1 MISTHDIDRIAG
13 STAYDSAGEKVG
25 KVDQV
30 YLDDQ
35 TGEPSWV
42 TVTTGLFGTSQSFV
56 PLEGASVDGSDVRL
70 AYTKDKVKDAPR
82 IDVDQHLERNQED
95 ELYRYYGLGSATGT
109 TGTAGYAD
117 TTTGT
122 TTQTTGTETTGLGTT
137 GLGTTGTTGTGTGT
151 GLGTTGTTD
160 EASVVLNE
168 ERLDVGTRS
177 EEAGRARLRKYTTTD
192 TETVSVP
199 VTKEKLVVERT
210 PVAGEGAVTSAPIQ
224 DTDQVEEVT
233 LREERAVVGKETV
246 AREEVSIAKEQVTE
260 TEQVSAE
267 IRKEHADVDVDGALE
282 SDTNRGD
289 LGR

>member
-56 PLEGASVDGSDVRL
+56 PLEGASVDGSDLRL
-70 AYTKDKVKDAPR
+70 GYAKDKVKDAPR
-82 IDVDQHLERNQED
+82 IDVDQHLERTQED

-109 TGTAGYAD
+109 TGYADTTTGTTTGTTGTTGYAD

-122 TTQTTGTETTGLGTT
+122 TTQTTGT
-137 GLGTTGTTGTGTGT
+137 TGTTS
-151 GLGTTGTTD
+151 D
-160 EASVVLNE
+160 EAAVVLNE
-168 ERLDVGTRS
+168 EKLDVGTRS

-210 PVAGEGAVTSAPIQ
+210 PVAGEGQVSSTPIQ

-267 IRKEHADVDVDGALE
+267 VRKEHADIDVDGTLE
-282 SDTNRGD
+282 SDTNRGG

>member
-1 MISTHDIDRIAG
+1 MLSTHDIDRIEG

-137 GLGTTGTTGTGTGT
+137 GLGTTGTT
-151 GLGTTGTTD
+151 D

-233 LREERAVVGKETV
+233 LREERAVVGKDTV
-246 AREEVSIAKEQVTE
+246 AREEVSTAKEQGTE
-260 TEQVSAE
+260 TEQVTAE
-267 IRKEHADVDVDGALE
+267 IRKQHAHVDDDGALE

>member
-1 MISTHDIDRIAG
+1 MLSTNDIDRVAG
-13 STAYDSAGEKVG
+13 STAYDASGDKIG

-35 TGEPSWV
+35 TGAPSWV

-56 PLEGASVDGSDVRL
+56 PLEGASVDGSDLRL
-70 AYTKDKVKDAPR
+70 AYDKDKVKDAPR
-82 IDVDQHLERNQED
+82 IDVDQHLERSQED
-95 ELYRYYGLGSATGT
+95 QLYRYYGLGYATGT
-109 TGTAGYAD
+109 TGYDETTTGTTGYAE

-122 TTQTTGTETTGLGTT
+122 TTGTT
-137 GLGTTGTTGTGTGT
+137 DVADTS
-151 GLGTTGTTD
+151 TTD

-210 PVAGEGAVTSAPIQ
+210 PVAGDGAVTNAPIQ

-246 AREEVSIAKEQVTE
+246 AREEVSIGKEQVTE
-260 TEQVSAE
+260 TEQVSADV
-267 IRKEHADVDVDGALE
+267 RKEHADVDVDGSLE
-282 SDTNRGD
+282 NDSTRGD
-289 LGR
+289 LRR

>member
-1 MISTHDIDRIAG
+1 MLSTHDIDRIEG

-56 PLEGASVDGSDVRL
+56 PLEGASVDGSDLRL
-70 AYTKDKVKDAPR
+70 GYAKDKVKDAPR
-82 IDVDQHLERNQED
+82 IDVDQHLERTQED

-109 TGTAGYAD
+109 TGYADTTTGTTTGTTGTTGYAD

-122 TTQTTGTETTGLGTT
+122 TTQTTGT
-137 GLGTTGTTGTGTGT
+137 TGTTS
-151 GLGTTGTTD
+151 D
-160 EASVVLNE
+160 EAAVVLNE
-168 ERLDVGTRS
+168 EKLDVGTRS

-210 PVAGEGAVTSAPIQ
+210 PVAGEGQVSSTPIQ

-267 IRKEHADVDVDGALE
+267 VRKEHADIDVDGALE
-282 SDTNRGD
+282 SDTNRGG